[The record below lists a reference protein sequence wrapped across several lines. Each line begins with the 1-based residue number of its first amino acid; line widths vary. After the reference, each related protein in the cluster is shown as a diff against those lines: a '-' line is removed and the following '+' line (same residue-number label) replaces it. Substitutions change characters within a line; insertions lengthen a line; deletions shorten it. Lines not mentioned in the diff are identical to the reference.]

1 MRRCLLPS
9 LPLLMPMLMQ
19 MLVAPPLRAGDL
31 YDRDTGREAA
41 LLGAGTAVGVGALW
55 VGSQLR
61 PLSPGELAGLDAADL
76 PALDRAATR
85 RWSPAAASASDVLA
99 YGSLAAPLLFL
110 VDAGPGADE
119 GDLAM
124 MYAQTVLLERGTVGL
139 IKGLVRRPRPL
150 AYNPDPRIPDGL
162 RRSRHAVRSFPS
174 GHTSSA
180 FAAAVFAGEVYAR
193 LHPDDP
199 ARHWVRAGGLTV
211 AAATAW
217 LRVRAGRHFPTD
229 VLAGAVIGSLVGW
242 AVPRLHEVDAGDGRP
257 PGDRATPGPGLVLG
271 FGF

>member
-1 MRRCLLPS
+1 MVRRRPYVLLA
-9 LPLLMPMLMQ
+9 LALL
-19 MLVAPPLRAGDL
+19 LVAPSLRAGGL
-31 YDRDTGREAA
+31 YDRDDGREAA
-41 LLGAGTAVGVGALW
+41 LLGAGAAVGAGGLW
-55 VGSQLR
+55 VGSQLA
-61 PLSPGELAGLDAADL
+61 PLSPEELARLDTAGL
-76 PALDRAATR
+76 PGVDRAATLL
-85 RWSPAAASASDVLA
+85 WSPTAAVASDVLA

-124 MYAQTVLLERGTVGL
+124 MYAQTVLLEHGTVGL

-150 AYNPDPRIPDGL
+150 AYNPDPRIPDAL

-174 GHTSSA
+174 GHTASA
-180 FAAAVFAGEVYAR
+180 FAAAMFAGEVYAR

-199 ARHWVRAGGLTV
+199 ARHWVRYGGLTV
-211 AAATAW
+211 AAATGW

-229 VLAGAVIGSLVGW
+229 VLAGAVIGSLIGW
-242 AVPRLHEVDAGDGRP
+242 AVPRLHEVDAADGA
-257 PGDRATPGPGLVLG
+257 GGGRAAPGPGLMLG